1 MTAPVPPRSP
11 EPEDPPAPETSPE
24 PAAPPATTG
33 EYRELPSGEQMK
45 IWNELVSDSAER
57 MLSLVE
63 QEFQMKNKLVDQR
76 VRDAEHN
83 RRLDLV
89 NVWFRAAG
97 QVTGVVLGAG
107 GIVGYLWIAKYCVDH
122 GSAGAGAG
130 LLGGGVAALAA
141 VITAVQ
147 RRDDK

>member
-11 EPEDPPAPETSPE
+11 EPEGSLAPETSPE
-24 PAAPPATTG
+24 PATAPAPA

-45 IWNELVSDSAER
+45 IWNELVADSAER
-57 MLSLVE
+57 MLTLVE

-76 VRDAEHN
+76 VLDAEHN

-147 RRDDK
+147 RRNDK

>member
-11 EPEDPPAPETSPE
+11 EPEDPPE
-24 PAAPPATTG
+24 PAAPPATS
-33 EYRELPSGEQMK
+33 EYRELPSGEQMR
-45 IWNELVSDSAER
+45 IWNELVADSAER

-76 VRDAEHN
+76 VQDAEHN

-97 QVTGVVLGAG
+97 LVTGVVLGAG

-141 VITAVQ
+141 LITAAQ
-147 RRDDK
+147 RRNGQ

>member
-11 EPEDPPAPETSPE
+11 EPENPPEPEKSPE
-24 PAAPPATTG
+24 PAAQPAPA
-33 EYRELPSGEQMK
+33 EYRELPSGEQMR
-45 IWNELVSDSAER
+45 IWNDLVSDSAER

-63 QEFQMKNKLVDQR
+63 QEFQMKNRLVDQR
-76 VRDAEHN
+76 IRDAEHN

-97 QVTGVVLGAG
+97 LVTGVVLGAG

-122 GSAGAGAG
+122 GAAGAGAG

-147 RRDDK
+147 RRNGS

>member
-11 EPEDPPAPETSPE
+11 EPENPPEPEKSPE
-24 PAAPPATTG
+24 PAAQPAPG
-33 EYRELPSGEQMK
+33 EYRELPSGEQMR
-45 IWNELVSDSAER
+45 IWNDLVSDSAER

-76 VRDAEHN
+76 IRDAEHN

-97 QVTGVVLGAG
+97 LVTGMVLGAG

-122 GSAGAGAG
+122 GAAGAGAG

-147 RRDDK
+147 RRNGS